1 MSQLVAAQEA
11 YKKARNEWA
20 AQVLLSEF
28 LFVDYL
34 LPRVY
39 SLREEWFLPDKKV
52 VKRQFKM
59 KLRWINL
66 FALCIFSARVDLNS
80 CNS

>member
-28 LFVDYL
+28 LFVGYL
-34 LPRVY
+34 LPRLHLLLACR
-39 SLREEWFLPDKKV
+39 SQLSH
-52 VKRQFKM
+52 
-59 KLRWINL
+59 L
-66 FALCIFSARVDLNS
+66 FGGWDVWCGGGLIRFGIES
-80 CNS
+80 